1 MENLKSKVLAALTVT
16 MNESS
21 IIYINSK
28 MHYMNN
34 FTKILLLILMSQFA
48 KGQASVELLNSYNK
62 SGQPELYLKYKLQ
75 DTIFSKHEGLKLKN
89 FASAKFEVSKNGVIS
104 NIQFSI
110 FTDSLL
116 RPYITD
122 VLMSTNHRWIIK
134 KNGKTVKEKVTIILP
149 MIFTLRPRVIKKITT
164 REEGP
169 FNELLEDIE
178 LEAMHLFHFD
188 KRYKFRRSTE
198 KFDGIVL
205 DPVDVT
211 VPNDPDANDY

>member
-1 MENLKSKVLAALTVT
+1 
-16 MNESS
+16 
-21 IIYINSK
+21 
-28 MHYMNN
+28 MNN
-34 FTKILLLILMSQFA
+34 FIKILLLMLISQIA
-48 KGQASVELLNSYNK
+48 KGQVNVELLNSYNK
-62 SGQPELYLKYKLQ
+62 SGPPELYLKYKLQ

-89 FASAKFEVSKNGVIS
+89 FASAKFEVGKNGVIS

-134 KNGKTVKEKVTIILP
+134 KNGKPVKEKVTIILP
-149 MIFTLRPRVIKKITT
+149 MIYTLRPRVIKKTVT
-164 REEGP
+164 RKEGP
-169 FNELLEDIE
+169 FDEILEDFE

-198 KFDGIVL
+198 KYDGIVL
-205 DPVDVT
+205 DAIDVT